1 MRELCTWIFPCG
13 AVSGTHGVEEVGLGP
28 QRQQPEAGLQVPC
41 AHAGVE
47 LLEERS
53 LE

>member
-1 MRELCTWIFPCG
+1 M
-13 AVSGTHGVEEVGLGP
+13 SGTHGVEEVGLGP